1 MNDRKWS
8 RDLAKVRSIS
18 SNFDHGTTGRMGY
31 KKKADFAQTWAG
43 EIGTLPS
50 IGHDAD
56 FINYFRW
63 SRQGML

>member
-8 RDLAKVRSIS
+8 RNLAKVRSIS

-43 EIGTLPS
+43 EIVDLAVYWP
-50 IGHDAD
+50 
-56 FINYFRW
+56 
-63 SRQGML
+63 